1 MAEVRIED
9 AVLIDAPA
17 DQVWAAI
24 KDTRAHAA
32 WHPFVTSID
41 GEHHLGA
48 TRSCA
53 VLVGG
58 KSGQTTERCVE
69 EVDGEAIAWAI
80 EEDSS
85 GFGRMVSDWRSGF
98 RLESRDRA
106 TLVTA
111 ESVFQP
117 RSLGLRLMTPMVRG
131 KFHKVQRQ
139 ILSALKGS
147 IDEASARLP

>member
-17 DQVWAAI
+17 DQIWAAI
-24 KDTRAHAA
+24 KDPAAHAA
-32 WHPFVTSID
+32 WHPFVTSIS
-41 GEHHLGA
+41 GEHRLGA
-48 TRSCA
+48 IRSCSVVIGA
-53 VLVGG
+53 KAGE
-58 KSGQTTERCVE
+58 TTEKCVE
-69 EVDGEAIAWAI
+69 EVDEEAIAWTI

-85 GFGRMVSDWRSGF
+85 GFGRMVSNWRSGF

-117 RSLGLRLMTPMVRG
+117 RSLGLRLMTPMVRS
-131 KFHKVQRQ
+131 KFHKTQRQ
-139 ILSALKGS
+139 ILGALKVS
-147 IDEASARLP
+147 VEEAAARLP